1 MKKNLKAILVASII
15 LIIIGVCVFLLKN
28 YIGID
33 SQSVMFIIFSVL
45 CGLYLIGLIVFFIL
59 NKRKAVVKVVEFNAP
74 FNMTPADAGYVI
86 DKTVDDKDI
95 SALLIF
101 WAERKYLEVYEKDKK
116 VIILKKLKDADDQMK
131 SYEKLMFNTIFSG
144 KSEVVLKDLP
154 NIIKPIA
161 NNIKNLIKTEN
172 HNKYFSSKVESASMW
187 FTLGITLTLVFLSYF
202 FGNGGIPSIV
212 LGVLIFL
219 ISTFFSSVA
228 NRMYLQKKLKIFI
241 LYIVGIVLFLI
252 LASLNLIFSIND
264 LYVTI
269 LIAIVSLLCLI
280 TYILCPLMEYHNKEG
295 KKVIG
300 QLLGLKEY
308 LEIAEKER
316 LEALIQEES
325 KHFYDVIPFAYVL
338 NVSNKWIEKYNFA
351 KTISK
356 KERRELALAIG
367 MLATIFI
374 FGDGVSIFGGL
385 FGSSSKKKKKKS

>member
-1 MKKNLKAILVASII
+1 MKKNLRAILVASII

-280 TYILCPLMEYHNKEG
+280 TYLLCPLMEYHNKEG

-351 KTISK
+351 KMISK

-367 MLATIFI
+367 MLATILI
-374 FGDGVSIFGGL
+374 FGEGASIFGGL